1 MSRKNFIGALLCVAV
16 FAGAFLAGDGTAHY
30 FNLLGLLIVLS
41 GTLGAT
47 LLSYP
52 FDDLGAAFRVARNTY
67 TVKVPTTKEIV
78 NLLLNLSHKSKQEG
92 ILALQLD
99 EKRTEVTFLKDAL
112 GMLVDGFGRKELA
125 EILTTEMQFFRRRRD
140 RHERVFRHMARLA
153 PAFGVAG
160 SVVGLIGML
169 TGIGDTAVILRTIPL
184 ALTSTL
190 YGIVLCNFVFN
201 PIAES
206 IHFKTQRELL
216 MQRLVTDGVFA
227 ILDERNPHRLE
238 RKLKSFLTPASR
250 QGEELTFQEI
260 RRRYRELRL
269 EQERA

>member
-269 EQERA
+269 EEERA